1 MQRVNIYKS
10 IVGKLMHPPNVNDD
24 FAKCRTKPVLLIAS
38 PMQAGSTKIITTGV
52 YLDIP
57 TEGF

>member
-10 IVGKLMHPPNVNDD
+10 IVGKLKNPLNVNDD
-24 FAKCRTKPVLLIAS
+24 FAKCRTKPVLLTAS

>member
-1 MQRVNIYKS
+1 M
-10 IVGKLMHPPNVNDD
+10 VGKLMNPSPPQNGNDD